1 MGMDYWLHPPPPV
14 PAEEQVFRRM
24 QSRAA
29 ELRHYLAVDH
39 EVARKR
45 AQEELDRLEAA
56 MKALNEVNG
65 PPPDCLDP
73 NKSEDELLGLVDPEE

>member
-29 ELRHYLAVDH
+29 ELRHYLSVDH

-45 AQEELDRLEAA
+45 AQEELDRLELA
-56 MKALNEVNG
+56 MKALREVNG
-65 PPPDCLDP
+65 PPPDALNPDI
-73 NKSEDELLGLVDPEE
+73 SEDELLGLTEQDD